1 MKKGMAKLI
10 SVMCMAAVLGGT
22 ACSSAKPAETAAPE
36 AEGKTEA
43 GEKEKAPEAAAT
55 DYPKDTINIICH
67 AAAGGGSDAL
77 ARQVAQ
83 GLQDENK
90 WTVTV
95 DNKTGGSGSVG
106 MQFVMNSKADGYTIG
121 TAPVELSMIEALGYA
136 ELAPEDVQLL
146 GCGMSWPAALYVP
159 ADAPYDSLEDFV
171 KYCSENPG
179 KVRVANSGIG
189 SIWHIAACVLAD
201 KTGIEISHVPYDGA
215 TGAVTALL
223 GKEIDA
229 VVVGTCEGY
238 SYVESGDF
246 KCLASFS
253 EERSS
258 VLPDTPTAK
267 EQGHEINVVCWVG
280 FLAPKGIE
288 DAKLQVLEDGL
299 KKVFASDAY
308 VEFCKGR
315 GCDSTYYTPEE
326 FLSMATEDYAYYSEL
341 ITSLKIG
348 Q

>member
-1 MKKGMAKLI
+1 MPEWRNKENAKRRRRMKKRIAKMVSVLCVMMAGL
-10 SVMCMAAVLGGT
+10 T
-22 ACSSAKPAETAAPE
+22 ACSSAKPAETAASE
-36 AEGKTEA
+36 AKVESA
-43 GEKEKAPEAAAT
+43 AEKEPSGTKAVSAV
-55 DYPKDTINIICH
+55 DFPKDTINVICH

-83 GLQDENK
+83 GLQDGSG
-90 WTVTV
+90 WSVTV

-136 ELAPEDVQLL
+136 ELAPEDVALL

-159 ADAPYDSLEDFV
+159 ANAPYETLEDFIT
-171 KYCSENPG
+171 YCTENPG

-201 KTGIEISHVPYDGA
+201 KTGIEINHVPYDGA

-238 SYVESGDF
+238 SYVDSGDF

-258 VLPDTPTAK
+258 VLPDAPTAK
-267 EQGHEINVVCWVG
+267 EQGHDINVVCWVG
-280 FLAPKGIE
+280 FLAPRGIE
-288 DAKLQVLEDGL
+288 EAKQHILEDAL
-299 KKVFASDAY
+299 KNVSSPSRL
-308 VEFCKGR
+308 V
-315 GCDSTYYTPEE
+315 
-326 FLSMATEDYAYYSEL
+326 
-341 ITSLKIG
+341 
-348 Q
+348 